1 MAEEKATFIYEKTL
15 LFMTLPSRMK
25 RAKKL

>member
-1 MAEEKATFIYEKTL
+1 MAEEKATLIYEKTL
-15 LFMTLPSRMK
+15 LFMTPPSRMK